1 MNMVDITMPF
11 IKIIVH
17 IVFVRKDRN
26 ESFLFPEMI
35 LDVSTETVISLPLN
49 VLLALFHT
57 ELSLAISHRDKIVNR
72 KDFTFQKSA
81 SSL

>member
-1 MNMVDITMPF
+1 
-11 IKIIVH
+11 
-17 IVFVRKDRN
+17 
-26 ESFLFPEMI
+26 MI
-35 LDVSTETVISLPLN
+35 LDVSTETVIALPLN

-57 ELSLAISHRDKIVNR
+57 ELSLAINHRGKIVNQ

>member
-11 IKIIVH
+11 IKRIVP

-35 LDVSTETVISLPLN
+35 LDVSTETVIALPLN

>member
-1 MNMVDITMPF
+1 MVDITVPF
-11 IKIIVH
+11 IKRIVH

-26 ESFLFPEMI
+26 ESFLFPEI
-35 LDVSTETVISLPLN
+35 LDVSTEMVIALPLN

-57 ELSLAISHRDKIVNR
+57 ELSLAISHRGKIVNR